1 MAHISVN
8 PTGVLLNGLW
18 LEIPVEQIEETE
30 AQRGGGP
37 CPRSLTSFLTT
48 CCSVTPGRV
57 GSSLEFTAFLNSSG
71 AAPGG
76 LCFGKC
82 PGALRVVGL
91 CFLSYKMAVVTEVCL
106 TDTGSFLKASSAL
119 SYKA

>member
-1 MAHISVN
+1 MN
-8 PTGVLLNGLW
+8 PTGVLLNGLR
-18 LEIPVEQIEETE
+18 LEIPAEQIEETE
-30 AQRGGGP
+30 AQRGGEP
-37 CPRSLTSFLTT
+37 CPRSLTLLLTT
-48 CCSVTPGRV
+48 SALWES
-57 GSSLEFTAFLNSSG
+57 GSRLEFTAFLNSGG

-82 PGALRVVGL
+82 LRALRVVGL
-91 CFLSYKMAVVTEVCL
+91 CFLSYKMAAVTEVCL

>member
-1 MAHISVN
+1 MPKVINFVPDN
-8 PTGVLLNGLW
+8 LLLSAPWESG
-18 LEIPVEQIEETE
+18 T
-30 AQRGGGP
+30 
-37 CPRSLTSFLTT
+37 
-48 CCSVTPGRV
+48 
-57 GSSLEFTAFLNSSG
+57 SLEFTAFLNSG
-71 AAPGG
+71 GVAPGG